1 MTTNE
6 ALIKQNFISKIL
18 LKSGDNELSK
28 SLIVKIMQMRIKLA
42 KVRKEF
48 DEDVQEAVKGF
59 TPEGYSEIAQKAEKT
74 NEETKQIED
83 WNKQI
88 QEEYNEFVIKR
99 GQEEVLVDTKLTE
112 DEYNEILEVNAAND
126 VEINGQKLN
135 AADFL
140 EILYTLFVEED

>member
-6 ALIKQNFISKIL
+6 ALIRHNFMSKVI
-18 LKSGDNELSK
+18 LKSGEKELSK
-28 SLIVKIMQMRIKLA
+28 SLKVKVMQIRIKLA
-42 KVRKEF
+42 KIRKEF
-48 DEDVQEAVKGF
+48 DEDVQEALKGF
-59 TPEGYSEIAQKAEKT
+59 TPEGYNETAQKVNKT
-74 NEETKQIED
+74 EEDTKKLED

-88 QEEYNEFVIKR
+88 QEDYNEFVIKR
-99 GQEEVLVDTKLTE
+99 GQDEVVLDTKLTE

-126 VEINGQKLN
+126 VEINGQELN

>member
-18 LKSGDNELSK
+18 LKDGDNELSK
-28 SLIVKIMQMRIKLA
+28 SLKVKIMQMRIKLA

-48 DEDVQEAVKGF
+48 DEDVQEAIKGF
-59 TPEGYSEIAQKAEKT
+59 TPEGYSDLIQKPEKT
-74 NEETKQIED
+74 EEETKKLED
-83 WNKQI
+83 QSKQI
-88 QEEYNEFVIKR
+88 QEDYNEFVMKR
-99 GQEEVLVDTKLTE
+99 GQDEVLVDTKLTE